1 MSPKTFEFVVNLV
14 REIIKK
20 LSATFRDAIKVE
32 KRATIGIWRLA
43 TGSSYRVVSKVFG
56 IGKSTLIKII
66 AVFVNKSVRL
76 ASRFTNFAKT
86 NYEIASAV
94 QSFKSFCNCSL
105 PQVLRVIDVSHI
117 EILKPDNESSVD
129 YFIRKQKYTVNTQ
142 AAVGSNL
149 IFLDVATGFPG
160 SIHDVRKLWVTNYIK
175 MPRPI

>member
-76 ASRFTNFAKT
+76 AS
-86 NYEIASAV
+86 
-94 QSFKSFCNCSL
+94 
-105 PQVLRVIDVSHI
+105 
-117 EILKPDNESSVD
+117 
-129 YFIRKQKYTVNTQ
+129 
-142 AAVGSNL
+142 
-149 IFLDVATGFPG
+149 
-160 SIHDVRKLWVTNYIK
+160 
-175 MPRPI
+175 